1 MFNLTNL
8 EVSNRSKRSL
18 KLKKSYQVFYYIA
31 EHIVTQT
38 IFIFPCR
45 KIITTLRFIA
55 HNNTYNNNNSY
66 KVTLLERFGKLI
78 ILFVQIANDN
88 SDNNYNNDWW

>member
-8 EVSNRSKRSL
+8 EVSNQSKRSL
-18 KLKKSYQVFYYIA
+18 KLKKLSGLYYIA

-38 IFIFPCR
+38 IFIFPYR
-45 KIITTLRFIA
+45 KIITTWRCIV
-55 HNNTYNNNNSY
+55 HNNTYKNNKSY
-66 KVTLLERFGKLI
+66 KVTHLELFGELI

-88 SDNNYNNDWW
+88 SDNNYNND